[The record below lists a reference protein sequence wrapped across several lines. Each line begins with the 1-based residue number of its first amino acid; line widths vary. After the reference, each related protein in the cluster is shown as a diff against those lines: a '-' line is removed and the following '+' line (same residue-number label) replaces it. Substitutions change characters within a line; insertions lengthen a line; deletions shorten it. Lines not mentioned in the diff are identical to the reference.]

1 MEVGELHKALVVGE
15 SIDGGEIVLVLVK
28 RHPITGSLISQ
39 KRLALP
45 MQEVVDMI
53 EEDGEEFIPQVLR
66 KDMS

>member
-1 MEVGELHKALVVGE
+1 MKVDEPQKAIVVGE
-15 SIDGGEIVLVLVK
+15 SFDGDEIVLVLVK

-39 KRLALP
+39 KRLAMP